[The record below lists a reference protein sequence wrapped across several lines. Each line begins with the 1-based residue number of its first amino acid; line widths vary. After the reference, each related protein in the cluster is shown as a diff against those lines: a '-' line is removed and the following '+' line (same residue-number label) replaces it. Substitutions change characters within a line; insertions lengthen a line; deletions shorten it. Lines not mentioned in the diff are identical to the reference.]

1 MENFNTQFLYSVI
14 IIGIGYFFKQRNIIK
29 EKDGEGLARIIFNIT
44 LPCLIIT
51 TLHNVIIEKSLL
63 ILVFLG
69 LFYGVLISIIGLFL
83 FRNEANKQ
91 KGMLGML
98 IPGFNIGIFAY
109 PLVQGIWG
117 PEGINILVCSILE
130 MPLLLSELVI

>member
-14 IIGIGYFFKQRNIIK
+14 IIGMGYFFKQRNIIK

-117 PEGINILVCSILE
+117 LKG
-130 MPLLLSELVI
+130 